1 MTQFIVTHID
11 GSKLNLHSRAK
22 GTFVESAKF
31 RNRWQSYA
39 ELTLEITAYKA
50 PEWAYFDMLVVDDT
64 PVFLHE
70 WNEAKHIDNKG
81 TKYIL
86 HFYGVE
92 KMLFEASPFL
102 DIDSA
107 GVCISKEQPPL
118 VGNLEFFGNVLCN
131 CVNYRG
137 FDVNTGQRYKQ
148 NTIKLGTCPA
158 GTKHLLVST
167 TEYNAFAALLA
178 VCSAF
183 KTHYTITINPAD
195 DTDYLLNFGVAPG
208 VYAPLAYGRGK
219 GLYRLDRKSISNEN
233 VKTILTV
240 LGSSKNL
247 PQGYGKQRLEL
258 DETLYPGSIIAD
270 NDKIQTFGAWNDV
283 YIAEDIMPEYRG
295 EILGVNT
302 EDKFTFYCELD
313 DFDPTG
319 GTLNMLTGNL
329 AGSNFRIAAF
339 NAANGKITV
348 EELVDSSGFAV
359 PSVAPYLFA
368 TGDTFTI
375 VDIPMPQAYIEIAQQ
390 ALAEAGQ
397 ARYLEVSQPRVA
409 YNVALHSRF
418 VKSHGSRPRVGMYFP
433 ISDARYGVDKAVQ
446 CVTLERNLL
455 AQDEYEYTNCE
466 VADNVVETLGAKIY
480 KQSKEAQALLKHLG
494 ATRLT
499 TPTSSLQ
506 GTARTAQSAA
516 VAAAEAVAA
525 LEAEAARIAAEA
537 YADGI
542 LSDEEAARIAD
553 VAAKLTEA
561 KQYAAAQAE
570 AAESAAKT
578 YAEGQAA
585 AAQAAAEAVA
595 AAEAEAAEL
604 AANAYADGIVDA
616 EEARAIAEAAAK
628 LTEAKNHANTQAA
641 AAEAAASTYAAA
653 QAEAAR
659 LAAIA
664 SAKTYTDTEVTAA
677 KGYADSTAAAAQSA
691 AEAYALAKANL
702 AETNAEAYADGIVDA
717 EEAARIAEATAKLNE
732 AKTYAETK
740 ATAAENAAKAYAD
753 TQLGNF
759 ATTVTGSLSDL
770 QNQIDGNITTWF
782 YAYVPTTGNAPANTW
797 TTTALKNQH
806 IGDLFYVN
814 NDSLEEDGFC
824 YRWTGTAWELIKDTQ
839 ITKALADAAAAQDTA
854 DSKRRVF
861 VATPTTPYD
870 IGDLWLKSGDLYKC
884 KVARLTG
891 SYVASDWEKGVKYTD
906 DTVAN
911 AAAAAAAAAQ
921 SAADDAQDAADAA
934 NALLT
939 NIASDSKLTASE
951 KQATK
956 KEWDIIQ

>member
-1 MTQFIVTHID
+1 MTQFIATHID

-70 WNEAKHIDNKG
+70 WNEAQHIDDKG

-86 HFYGVE
+86 HFYGIE

-102 DIDSA
+102 DIDSEGA
-107 GVCISKEQPPL
+107 YISKDKPPI
-118 VGNLEFFGNVLCN
+118 VGNLELFGNILCN
-131 CVNYRG
+131 CVNYRA
-137 FDVNTGQRYKQ
+137 FNTTTGQRYKQ

-183 KTHYTITINPAD
+183 KTHYTITINPAG

-219 GLYRLDRKSISNEN
+219 GLYRLDRKSVSSEN

-295 EILGVNT
+295 EILGVDT
-302 EDKFTFYCELD
+302 EDKYTFYCELD

-339 NAANGKITV
+339 NAASGKITV

-433 ISDARYGVDKAVQ
+433 ITDTRYGVNKAVQ

-494 ATRLT
+494 ATHLT

-506 GTARTAQSAA
+506 GTARTAQAAA

-542 LSDEEAARIAD
+542 LSEEEAARIAD

-561 KQYAAAQAE
+561 KQYAAAQAADAE
-570 AAESAAKT
+570 AAAKS

-628 LTEAKNHANTQAA
+628 LAEAKNHANTQAA
-641 AAEAAASTYAAA
+641 AAEAAANTYSEA

-664 SAKTYTDTEVTAA
+664 SAKTYTDTEVT
-677 KGYADSTAAAAQSA
+677 
-691 AEAYALAKANL
+691 E
-702 AETNAEAYADGIVDA
+702 
-717 EEAARIAEATAKLNE
+717 
-732 AKTYAETK
+732 
-740 ATAAENAAKAYAD
+740 
-753 TQLGNF
+753 
-759 ATTVTGSLSDL
+759 
-770 QNQIDGNITTWF
+770 
-782 YAYVPTTGNAPANTW
+782 P
-797 TTTALKNQH
+797 
-806 IGDLFYVN
+806 
-814 NDSLEEDGFC
+814 
-824 YRWTGTAWELIKDTQ
+824 LIE
-839 ITKALADAAAAQDTA
+839 
-854 DSKRRVF
+854 
-861 VATPTTPYD
+861 P
-870 IGDLWLKSGDLYKC
+870 LW
-884 KVARLTG
+884 
-891 SYVASDWEKGVKYTD
+891 
-906 DTVAN
+906 N
-911 AAAAAAAAAQ
+911 
-921 SAADDAQDAADAA
+921 
-934 NALLT
+934 
-939 NIASDSKLTASE
+939 
-951 KQATK
+951 
-956 KEWDIIQ
+956 